1 MKIKAPTENSNV
13 ADLKENVRHLIFW
26 NNSLKMDLKSITTVY
41 ERLRGDYTRTR
52 KHIEIL
58 QRENLRLNR
67 IIDESYGLT
76 KDSLTK

>member
-1 MKIKAPTENSNV
+1 MKITAPTENSKN

-41 ERLRGDYTRTR
+41 DRLRGDYNKTR
-52 KHIEIL
+52 KHIELL

-67 IIDESYGLT
+67 IIDETYGLNE
-76 KDSLTK
+76 SLAK